1 MTDLKFKKITIIGL
15 GLIGSSICLAV
26 KSRGLADEIIGCDLS
41 KIVLETA
48 SKLSLADH
56 FFEDPSK
63 AVQGADLVILSVPV
77 GAIPQVGKS
86 ILSFLK
92 PGCILT
98 DTGSVKNSVVNALN
112 SYIPEDINFIP
123 SHPVAGTENSGP
135 ESGFAELFEGRW
147 CILTPNN
154 NIDKKHI
161 FILTK
166 FWEEIGSLVEIMS
179 PENHDLIL
187 AITSHLPHL
196 IAYNIVGTADDL
208 EQVTQSDVVKFAAG
222 GFRDFT
228 RIASSNPIMWR
239 DVFLNNKEAVL
250 EMLGRFNED
259 LTELQKAIRWNDGEK
274 LEQVF
279 RKRSLIRKQIIDAGQ
294 AEFEE
299 SKKIK

>member
-1 MTDLKFKKITIIGL
+1 MFKKITIIGL

-26 KSRGLADEIIGCDLS
+26 KSRGLADEIVGCDLS
-41 KIVLETA
+41 KSVLDTA

-63 AVQGADLVILSVPV
+63 AVQDSDLIILSVPV
-77 GAIPQVGKS
+77 GSIPQVGKS
-86 ILSFLK
+86 ILNFLK

-98 DTGSVKNSVVNALN
+98 DTGSVKNSVVSGLK
-112 SYIPEDINFIP
+112 SYIPEEINFIP

-147 CILTPNN
+147 CILTPNK
-154 NIDKKHI
+154 NINKKYI
-161 FILTK
+161 NILTE
-166 FWEEIGSLVEIMS
+166 FWERIGSLVEIMS

-274 LEQVF
+274 LEKVF
-279 RKRSLIRKQIIDAGQ
+279 RKRSLIRKQIIEAGQ